1 MRFAPALLRYPEM
14 IGDVADMAGRI
25 KQMLPAR
32 WFSDDAPILDAVL
45 SGLGQAWSGIY
56 TLLQQ
61 VQAQTR
67 LMTAGGVFLDIA
79 SQDYCGI
86 GLPRRAGEA
95 DAAFSARLR
104 LNLLAPRATR
114 DGLVEAVT
122 NLTGRSPIVFEPLN
136 ASDAGGYNVNAG
148 YGVAG
153 GYGSFSM
160 PYQFLLTVYRPNDL
174 PADHAGGYGTGPG
187 GYNEAPM
194 FYASAA
200 ELAGN
205 VSDAEIYATIA
216 SVIPTSSI
224 AWTKITN

>member
-1 MRFAPALLRYPEM
+1 
-14 IGDVADMAGRI
+14 
-25 KQMLPAR
+25 MLPGR
-32 WFSDDAPILDAVL
+32 WFADDAPVLEAVL
-45 SGLGQAWSGIY
+45 SGMGQAWAGVY

-61 VQAQTR
+61 VRAQTR
-67 LMTAGGVFLDIA
+67 IATANGIFLDIA
-79 SQDYCGI
+79 AQDYLGS

-114 DGLVEAVT
+114 AGLVEAVT
-122 NLTGRSPIVFEPLN
+122 NLTGRAPAVFEPLN
-136 ASDAGGYNVNAG
+136 VADTGGYNVNTG

-153 GYGSFSM
+153 GYGSMTM
-160 PYQFLLTVYRPNDL
+160 PYQFLVTVYRPNDL
-174 PADHAGGYGTGPG
+174 PANHAGGYGAGPG
-187 GYNEAPM
+187 GYGDAPM

-205 VSDAEIYATIA
+205 VSDAEIYAMVA
-216 SVIPTSSI
+216 SVVPTSSI